1 MVPKKDTTKV
11 MTTRKRKRKSA
22 PLNRVARV
30 YLTVLYKRSNH
41 EVNCIRK
48 YQLIVDGNS
57 RICSNPQRL
66 EATSRHLIGTTW

>member
-1 MVPKKDTTKV
+1 
-11 MTTRKRKRKSA
+11 
-22 PLNRVARV
+22 VARV